1 MKISSPRKIT
11 ALIASVQID
20 KECGFLSSED
30 HSKRIFFSF
39 SDVPCDPTLLKAGG
53 VLRGIVVQDA
63 KGPKLT
69 QIEVIRFKHT
79 SPHVAYTALAIL
91 ITAMLTYAVWLN
103 FDVSSLVAYI
113 VAINIASLFF
123 TGLDKAL
130 ARKGALRTPEVIP
143 FCMALLGGSPGVL
156 LGIHV
161 FRHKTRKASFQFVL
175 LLIVVAQFALLRA
188 LGLELR
194 GN

>member
-1 MKISSPRKIT
+1 MKHSSPPRIT

-20 KECGFLSSED
+20 KGCGFLSSED

-39 SDVPCDPTLLKAGG
+39 SDVPCDPNLLKVGG
-53 VLRGIVVQDA
+53 VLRGVVVQEA

-69 QIEVIRFKHT
+69 QIEVLRLKHT
-79 SPHVAYTALAIL
+79 SPYVAYSALGIIITVIL
-91 ITAMLTYAVWLN
+91 AYAVWLN
-103 FDVSSLVAYI
+103 FEVSGLAAYV
-113 VAINIASLFF
+113 VAINVASLFF

-130 ARKGALRTPEVIP
+130 ARSGALRTPEVIP

-175 LLIVVAQFALLRA
+175 LLIVVAQLALLR
-188 LGLELR
+188 LLDVQLR
-194 GN
+194 PH

>member
-1 MKISSPRKIT
+1 MKHSSSRKIT

-20 KECGFLSSED
+20 SGYGFLSSED

-39 SDVPCDPTLLKAGG
+39 SDVPCDPNLLKVGG
-53 VLRGIVVQDA
+53 VLRGIVVQDG

-69 QIEVIRFKHT
+69 QIEVIRLKQT
-79 SPHVAYTALAIL
+79 SPYVAYAALSILVTAV
-91 ITAMLTYAVWLN
+91 LTYAVWLN
-103 FDVSSLVAYI
+103 FEVSGLVAYG

-123 TGLDKAL
+123 MGLDKAL

-175 LLIVVAQFALLRA
+175 LLIVVAQCALLRA